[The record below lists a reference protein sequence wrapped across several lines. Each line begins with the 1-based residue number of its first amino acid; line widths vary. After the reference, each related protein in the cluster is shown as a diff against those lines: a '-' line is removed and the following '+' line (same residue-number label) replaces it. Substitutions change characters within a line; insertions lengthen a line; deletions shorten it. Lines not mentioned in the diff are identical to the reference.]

1 MDLRTTSS
9 ALSSIP
15 PKLGIV
21 GKQLQALV
29 VAGRLDQPQHKSERP
44 MDRRRCMAYVE
55 VERLEPALEMQL
67 GVIAEPVAHI
77 APVAIG
83 DGPADDV
90 TEGQMVEM
98 QIERH

>member
-1 MDLRTTSS
+1 MDSRTTSS

-15 PKLGIV
+15 PKLVVV
-21 GKQLQALV
+21 GEELQVLV
-29 VAGRLDQPQHKSERP
+29 VAGRLDQPQHESERP
-44 MDRRRCMAYVE
+44 MDRRRCMAHVE
-55 VERLEPALEMQL
+55 VERLEAALEMQL

-90 TEGQMVEM
+90 AEGQMVEM
-98 QIERH
+98 QI